1 MRIYNILARLLDY
14 PTAELI
20 EHLPEIVQMLGA
32 DSAITQQEQEELE
45 SLITWMNSYDLI
57 ELQGAYVNTFDMV
70 PEHDLHLTHHL
81 FGDDRG
87 RGPALIDLSE
97 HYKANGL
104 EVGEGELPDFLPLI
118 LEYVSTLDE
127 FQARF
132 FLSDAAKVLRVLAEN
147 LEKAESPYA
156 CLLRIVER
164 RGLLAQAA

>member
-14 PTAELI
+14 PTSELI
-20 EHLPEIVQMLGA
+20 GHLPEIVQMLGT
-32 DSAITQQEQEELE
+32 DSAITQQEQEEIE
-45 SLITWMNSYDLI
+45 GLIAWMNTHDLI

-70 PEHDLHLTHHL
+70 PDHDLHLTHHL

-132 FLSDAAKVLRVLAEN
+132 FLADAAKVLRVLAEN

-156 CLLRIVER
+156 RLLRIVER
-164 RGLLAQAA
+164 RGQLAQAA